1 VSARRRYRRR
11 RYGVKAKHCKAHLRW
26 KKDIELQEN
35 GRYLYGLADV
45 TSPTQDARCV
55 ANVNIGPRFTYW
67 VRALKKVMITSA
79 ATLQPDSLAA
89 RATQLGSCGPDMP
102 YLENH
107 LAPVAV
113 RSHYEYYE
121 VCNLN
126 KGAMRL
132 SVSCWKWKPGF
143 DYSEDPLSIHVQ
155 QLQDQ
160 GHGRIMFQRSTDPSG
175 QLNWKGVAVPSE
187 NKDGFGMES
196 LFPARRGHYD
206 RQFIKKIWHKE
217 VVLPASSSFKFKVRI
232 PRMWPVYE
240 EDITH
245 LHLLCKNKVD
255 RCIRYEWSSLC
266 GIVPTADE
274 TKDPVVTDIHTEK
287 MILAVRQY
295 IPVSAVRY
303 FMEPPLQIRVDDIWN
318 YTDEVPP
325 RGPSNRATTFKI
337 HRDAEKV
344 AGVPGQAS
352 A

>member
-1 VSARRRYRRR
+1 
-11 RYGVKAKHCKAHLRW
+11 VKAKHCKAHLRW
-26 KKDIELQEN
+26 KKDFELQEN
-35 GRYLYGLADV
+35 GRYLFGLADV

-67 VRALKKVMITSA
+67 VRALKEVMITSA
-79 ATLQPDSLAA
+79 GLLAPSSLGA
-89 RATQLGSCGPDMP
+89 RATLLGSCGPDVP

-107 LAPVAV
+107 LAPMAV

-132 SVSCWKWKPGF
+132 SVSCWKWRPGWLGN
-143 DYSEDPLSIHVQ
+143 YSTLANEVQ
-155 QLQDQ
+155 QFKGQ
-160 GHGRIMFQRSTDPSG
+160 GHGRMMYQRSTAPSG
-175 QLNWKGVAVPSE
+175 QLNWKGVAVTDQD
-187 NKDGFGMES
+187 NVYGFGMES
-196 LFPARRGHYD
+196 LFPARRGPYD
-206 RQFIKKIWHKE
+206 RQSIKKIWHKE
-217 VVLPASSSFKFKVRI
+217 VILPASSSFKFRVRI
-232 PRMWPVYE
+232 PRMWPIYE
-240 EDITH
+240 EDIAS
-245 LHLLCKNKVD
+245 LDYCKNKVD
-255 RCIRYEWSSLC
+255 RCIRYEWSSMC
-266 GIVPTADE
+266 GVVPTADE
-274 TKDPVVTDIHTEK
+274 TKDPMVIDIHTEK

-318 YTDEVPP
+318 YNDAVPP